1 MHKIDHLLNRVV
13 ERKLNRLLFKSKH
26 ESLAAYRLRLLADA
40 VGPYLLGGV
49 IGLVIVCFIFFG
61 V

>member
-13 ERKLNRLLFKSKH
+13 ERKLFRFRH
-26 ESLAAYRLRLLADA
+26 ESKIRYALRRTVEE